1 VEQRAQP
8 HDEKRTTSDDDC
20 DPVDHD
26 RKAGVPPHT
35 SEDVEPDDQT
45 SADSFP
51 RATRRRTTDA
61 AAFHAAARMRGRRPR
76 LHQL

>member
-1 VEQRAQP
+1 MEQRAQP
-8 HDEKRTTSDDDC
+8 RDDERRTTTDDDR

-35 SEDVEPDDQT
+35 NEDVEPDDQA

-51 RATRRRTTDA
+51 ASDPPA
-61 AAFHAAARMRGRRPR
+61 NY
-76 LHQL
+76 